1 MKQSKKGI
9 TLVELVICCA
19 ILVLLG
25 GACTAV
31 LVSGQTVFNTSS
43 KTANAQLDADVLQTY
58 LMNLLPPAKNIKEAT
73 SLSDVKDT
81 AKEFNAIFFDSAN
94 DNVFTLRRGKDF
106 TTIRSIAGFQYT
118 IVCAGEA
125 PTDPTDDSGS
135 GARAQL
141 KYTITL
147 TDGSKINGGFVLA
160 NVKYSSSLPQN
171 GELNGSAENFSA
183 LIFYSPSETEPTV
196 GGGT

>member
-58 LMNLLPPAKNIKEAT
+58 LMNLLPPAKNIKAGSLDEAT
-73 SLSDVKDT
+73 VTTEK
-81 AKEFNAIFFDSAN
+81 FNAIFFDN

-106 TTIRSIAGFQYT
+106 TTIQSIAGFQYK
-118 IVCAGEA
+118 IVPAGE
-125 PTDPTDDSGS
+125 TTSTS
-135 GARAQL
+135 ARAQL
-141 KYTITL
+141 QYTITL
-147 TDGSKINGGFVLA
+147 TDGSEIKGGFVLA
-160 NVKYSSSLPQN
+160 NVKYDASTLPGTSGTAVN
-171 GELNGSAENFSA
+171 LNGDKDNFKA
-183 LIFYSPSETEPTV
+183 IIFGFEETTPSESS
-196 GGGT
+196 GT

>member
-58 LMNLLPPAKNIKEAT
+58 LMNLLPPAKNIKKAD
-73 SLSDVKDT
+73 SLDDVKNT
-81 AKEFNAIFFDSAN
+81 TKEFNAIFFDN

-106 TTIRSIAGFQYT
+106 TTIQSIAGFQYK
-118 IVCAGEA
+118 IVPAGEA
-125 PTDPTDDSGS
+125 ASTS
-135 GARAQL
+135 ARAQL
-141 KYTITL
+141 QYTITL
-147 TDGSKINGGFVLA
+147 TDSSEINGGFVLA
-160 NVKYSSSLPQN
+160 NVKYDADVLP
-171 GELNGSAENFSA
+171 GTGSTPVDLNGSEESFKAI
-183 LIFYSPSETEPTV
+183 IFDFEEPSTPE
-196 GGGT
+196 GGST

>member
-58 LMNLLPPAKNIKEAT
+58 LMNLLPPAKNIKY
-73 SLSDVKDT
+73 DT
-81 AKEFNAIFFDSAN
+81 LANAKALTGGKAIFFD
-94 DNVFTLRRGKDF
+94 DGDHFTLRVDGKD
-106 TTIRSIAGFQYT
+106 TTISSITGFKYT
-118 IVCAGEA
+118 IERAGEKRTE
-125 PTDPTDDSGS
+125 TDPTGATIEVET

-141 KYTITL
+141 QYTITL
-147 TDGSKINGGFVLA
+147 SDGSEIKSGFVLA
-160 NVKYSSSLPQN
+160 NVKYAGTLPGAS
-171 GELNGSAENFSA
+171 GEKDLKDSPIIFDLPPESESPAGGS
-183 LIFYSPSETEPTV
+183 T
-196 GGGT
+196 

>member
-58 LMNLLPPAKNIKEAT
+58 LMNLLPPAKNIKAGSLDEAT
-73 SLSDVKDT
+73 ATTEGL
-81 AKEFNAIFFDSAN
+81 EFNAIFFDN

-106 TTIRSIAGFQYT
+106 TTIRSIAGFQYK
-118 IVCAGEA
+118 IVPAGEEA
-125 PTDPTDDSGS
+125 STS
-135 GARAQL
+135 ARAQL
-141 KYTITL
+141 QYTITL
-147 TDGSKINGGFVLA
+147 TDGSEINGGFVLA
-160 NVKYSSSLPQN
+160 NVKYDASALP
-171 GELNGSAENFSA
+171 GAGTPVDLNGSAENFKA
-183 LIFYSPSETEPTV
+183 IIFDFEEPSTPE
-196 GGGT
+196 GGST

>member
-58 LMNLLPPAKNIKEAT
+58 LMNLLPPAKNIKAGSLDEAT
-73 SLSDVKDT
+73 VTTEK
-81 AKEFNAIFFDSAN
+81 FNAIFFDN

-106 TTIRSIAGFQYT
+106 TTIQSIAGFQYK
-118 IVCAGEA
+118 IVPAGEA
-125 PTDPTDDSGS
+125 ASTS
-135 GARAQL
+135 ARAQL
-141 KYTITL
+141 QYTITL
-147 TDGSKINGGFVLA
+147 TDGSEINGGFVLA
-160 NVKYSSSLPQN
+160 NVKYDASTLPGTSGTAVN
-171 GELNGSAENFSA
+171 LNGDKDNFKA
-183 LIFYSPSETEPTV
+183 IIFGFEETTPSESS
-196 GGGT
+196 GT

>member
-58 LMNLLPPAKNIKEAT
+58 LMNLLPPAKNIKNDTLANA
-73 SLSDVKDT
+73 KDT
-81 AKEFNAIFFDSAN
+81 TSNKKFNAIFFDSEN
-94 DNVFTLRRGKDF
+94 DNVFTLRRDKDF
-106 TTIRSIAGFQYT
+106 TTIQSIAGFQYK
-118 IVCAGEA
+118 IVPAGEEA
-125 PTDPTDDSGS
+125 STS
-135 GARAQL
+135 ARAQL
-141 KYTITL
+141 QYTITL
-147 TDGSKINGGFVLA
+147 TDGSEINGGFVLA
-160 NVKYSSSLPQN
+160 NVKYDASTLPGTSGTAVN
-171 GELNGSAENFSA
+171 LNGGDDSFKAI
-183 LIFYSPSETEPTV
+183 IFDFEEPSTPE
-196 GGGT
+196 GGST

>member
-1 MKQSKKGI
+1 MMKQTKKGI

-58 LMNLLPPAKNIKEAT
+58 LMNLLPPAKNIKEANRLT
-73 SLSDVKDT
+73 DVKDT
-81 AKEFNAIFFDSAN
+81 ANEFNAIFFDN
-94 DNVFTLRRGKDF
+94 ENVFTLRRGKDF

>member
-58 LMNLLPPAKNIKEAT
+58 LMNLLPPAKNIKAGSLDEAT
-73 SLSDVKDT
+73 ATTEGL
-81 AKEFNAIFFDSAN
+81 EFNAIFFDN
-94 DNVFTLRRGKDF
+94 DNVFTLRRDKDF
-106 TTIRSIAGFQYT
+106 TTIQSIAGFQYK
-118 IVCAGEA
+118 IVPAGEA
-125 PTDPTDDSGS
+125 ASTS
-135 GARAQL
+135 ARAQL
-141 KYTITL
+141 QYTITL
-147 TDGSKINGGFVLA
+147 TDGSEINGGFVLA
-160 NVKYSSSLPQN
+160 NVKYDASTLP
-171 GELNGSAENFSA
+171 GTEGLVDLNGAGDSFKAI
-183 LIFYSPSETEPTV
+183 IFDLKESE
-196 GGGT
+196 GGST

>member
-1 MKQSKKGI
+1 MMKQSKKGI

-58 LMNLLPPAKNIKEAT
+58 LMNLLPPAKNIKEAD
-73 SLSDVKDT
+73 SLDDVKNT
-81 AKEFNAIFFDSAN
+81 TKEFNAIFFDN

-106 TTIRSIAGFQYT
+106 TTIRSIAGFQYN
-118 IVCAGEA
+118 IVSAGEA
-125 PTDPTDDSGS
+125 ASTS
-135 GARAQL
+135 ARAQL
-141 KYTITL
+141 QYTITL
-147 TDGSKINGGFVLA
+147 TDGSEIKGGFVLA
-160 NVKYSSSLPQN
+160 NVKYDASTLPGTSGTAVN
-171 GELNGSAENFSA
+171 LNGDKDNFKA
-183 LIFYSPSETEPTV
+183 IIFGFEETTPSESS
-196 GGGT
+196 GT

>member
-58 LMNLLPPAKNIKEAT
+58 LMNLLPPAKNIKEANRLT
-73 SLSDVKDT
+73 DVKDT
-81 AKEFNAIFFDSAN
+81 ANEFNAIFFDSYLVAFFFN
-94 DNVFTLRRGKDF
+94 RLVCTDF
-106 TTIRSIAGFQYT
+106 FDTTTIAWF
-118 IVCAGEA
+118 A
-125 PTDPTDDSGS
+125 
-135 GARAQL
+135 
-141 KYTITL
+141 
-147 TDGSKINGGFVLA
+147 
-160 NVKYSSSLPQN
+160 
-171 GELNGSAENFSA
+171 
-183 LIFYSPSETEPTV
+183 
-196 GGGT
+196 

>member
-58 LMNLLPPAKNIKEAT
+58 LMNLLPPAKNIKAGSLDEAT
-73 SLSDVKDT
+73 VTTEK
-81 AKEFNAIFFDSAN
+81 FNAIFFDN

-106 TTIRSIAGFQYT
+106 TTIQSIAGFQYK
-118 IVCAGEA
+118 IVPAGEA
-125 PTDPTDDSGS
+125 ASTS
-135 GARAQL
+135 ARAQL
-141 KYTITL
+141 QYTITL
-147 TDGSKINGGFVLA
+147 TDGSEINGGFVLA
-160 NVKYSSSLPQN
+160 NVKYDASTLP
-171 GELNGSAENFSA
+171 GTEGLVDLNGAGDSFKAI
-183 LIFYSPSETEPTV
+183 IFDLKESE
-196 GGGT
+196 GGST

>member
-58 LMNLLPPAKNIKEAT
+58 LMNLLPPAKNIKN
-73 SLSDVKDT
+73 DT
-81 AKEFNAIFFDSAN
+81 LENAKNTTNNKKFNAIFFDN
-94 DNVFTLRRGKDF
+94 DNVFTLRRGDDF
-106 TTIRSIAGFQYT
+106 TTIQSIAGFQYK
-118 IVCAGEA
+118 IVPAGE
-125 PTDPTDDSGS
+125 TTSTS
-135 GARAQL
+135 ARAQL
-141 KYTITL
+141 QYTITL
-147 TDGSKINGGFVLA
+147 TDGSEINGGFVLA
-160 NVKYSSSLPQN
+160 NVKYDANALP
-171 GELNGSAENFSA
+171 GTEGLVDLNGAGDSFKAI
-183 LIFYSPSETEPTV
+183 IFDLKESE
-196 GGGT
+196 GGST

>member
-1 MKQSKKGI
+1 MMKQSKKGI

-58 LMNLLPPAKNIKEAT
+58 LMNLLPPAKNIKAGSLDEAT
-73 SLSDVKDT
+73 VTTEK
-81 AKEFNAIFFDSAN
+81 FNAIFFDN

-106 TTIRSIAGFQYT
+106 TTIQSITGFQYN
-118 IVCAGEA
+118 IVSAGEA
-125 PTDPTDDSGS
+125 ASTS
-135 GARAQL
+135 ARAQL
-141 KYTITL
+141 QYTITL
-147 TDGSKINGGFVLA
+147 TDGSEINGGFVLA
-160 NVKYSSSLPQN
+160 NVKYDADALP
-171 GELNGSAENFSA
+171 GTGSTPVDLNGSAENFKA
-183 LIFYSPSETEPTV
+183 IIFDFEEPSTPE
-196 GGGT
+196 GGST

>member
-1 MKQSKKGI
+1 MMKQSKKGI

-58 LMNLLPPAKNIKEAT
+58 LMNLLPPAKNIKAGSLDEAT
-73 SLSDVKDT
+73 ATTEGL
-81 AKEFNAIFFDSAN
+81 EFNAIFFDN

>member
-1 MKQSKKGI
+1 MMKQSKKGI

-31 LVSGQTVFNTSS
+31 LVSGQTVFTTSS

-106 TTIRSIAGFQYT
+106 TTIQSITGFQYN
-118 IVCAGEA
+118 IVSAGEA
-125 PTDPTDDSGS
+125 ASTS
-135 GARAQL
+135 ARAQL
-141 KYTITL
+141 QYTITL
-147 TDGSKINGGFVLA
+147 TDGSEINGGFVLA
-160 NVKYSSSLPQN
+160 NVKYDASALP
-171 GELNGSAENFSA
+171 GAGTPVDLNGSAENFKA
-183 LIFYSPSETEPTV
+183 IIFDFEEPSTPE
-196 GGGT
+196 GGST

>member
-58 LMNLLPPAKNIKEAT
+58 LMNLLPPAKNIKAGSLDEAT
-73 SLSDVKDT
+73 VTTEK
-81 AKEFNAIFFDSAN
+81 FNAIFFDN

-106 TTIRSIAGFQYT
+106 TTIQSIAGFQYK
-118 IVCAGEA
+118 IVPAGEA
-125 PTDPTDDSGS
+125 ASTS
-135 GARAQL
+135 ARAQL
-141 KYTITL
+141 QYTITL
-147 TDGSKINGGFVLA
+147 TDSSEINGGFVLA
-160 NVKYSSSLPQN
+160 NVKYDAVVLP
-171 GELNGSAENFSA
+171 GTGSTPVDLNGSAESFKA
-183 LIFYSPSETEPTV
+183 IIFDFEEPSTPE
-196 GGGT
+196 GGST

>member
-1 MKQSKKGI
+1 MMKQSKKGI

-58 LMNLLPPAKNIKEAT
+58 LMNLLPPAKNIKEANRLT
-73 SLSDVKDT
+73 DVKDT
-81 AKEFNAIFFDSAN
+81 ANEFNAIFFDN
-94 DNVFTLRRGKDF
+94 ENVFTLRRGKDF

-160 NVKYSSSLPQN
+160 NVKYDAKALP
-171 GELNGSAENFSA
+171 GTEGLVDLNGAGDSFKAI
-183 LIFYSPSETEPTV
+183 IFDLKESE
-196 GGGT
+196 GGST